1 VSSTLEASADS
12 VQDTELSQ
20 KVDALKEGAPLA
32 SPGLLEGDL
41 LHSLRSL
48 PEISQLS
55 LTSWASASETLEAG
69 DATKEEALSPQRPL
83 ARPSMMLEISN
94 ALHLPLVL
102 QKCPNSFVSY
112 SWQLPGGD
120 EDLGHTDVIYHS
132 TCPAW
137 DHRATL
143 RLPLEDPAREK
154 LSYPSAF
161 ATLALRLFLWH
172 QDASRDCRRPSKM
185 LLGTAVVSLAPL
197 LAGFHELDGYFHI
210 SAEGHDAGDFCGQ
223 VRLKLRA
230 SLASFCEVRSSGSAE
245 RPKNEAHASEPG
257 EPAIAPLGASGPSFA
272 PPARPTVAQ
281 MVERE
286 PPLVHMTED
295 LVVLRESS
303 EASFADLNV
312 LERHKELLAKW
323 AIQLAEPAAPAA
335 LAAPALPAALA
346 ALAAPEAD
354 QPEDPKEPEVELPEA
369 EPDTAEESEEEVLPE
384 PQGFESAREVARQ
397 KIAELDELQRSLLCF
412 GEAPEVR
419 QPEAMEKCRI
429 PSREDSPRLPDEPE
443 PAAEESL
450 GVPEVDVRDVAE
462 QGEDMSI
469 PSLLPTA
476 EAAGWRW
483 GATGQG

>member
-1 VSSTLEASADS
+1 
-12 VQDTELSQ
+12 
-20 KVDALKEGAPLA
+20 
-32 SPGLLEGDL
+32 
-41 LHSLRSL
+41 
-48 PEISQLS
+48 
-55 LTSWASASETLEAG
+55 
-69 DATKEEALSPQRPL
+69 
-83 ARPSMMLEISN
+83 
-94 ALHLPLVL
+94 
-102 QKCPNSFVSY
+102 
-112 SWQLPGGD
+112 
-120 EDLGHTDVIYHS
+120 DVIYHS

-245 RPKNEAHASEPG
+245 RPKNEAHASEG

-303 EASFADLNV
+303 EASFA
-312 LERHKELLAKW
+312 
-323 AIQLAEPAAPAA
+323 
-335 LAAPALPAALA
+335 
-346 ALAAPEAD
+346 
-354 QPEDPKEPEVELPEA
+354 
-369 EPDTAEESEEEVLPE
+369 
-384 PQGFESAREVARQ
+384 
-397 KIAELDELQRSLLCF
+397 
-412 GEAPEVR
+412 
-419 QPEAMEKCRI
+419 
-429 PSREDSPRLPDEPE
+429 
-443 PAAEESL
+443 
-450 GVPEVDVRDVAE
+450 
-462 QGEDMSI
+462 
-469 PSLLPTA
+469 
-476 EAAGWRW
+476 
-483 GATGQG
+483 